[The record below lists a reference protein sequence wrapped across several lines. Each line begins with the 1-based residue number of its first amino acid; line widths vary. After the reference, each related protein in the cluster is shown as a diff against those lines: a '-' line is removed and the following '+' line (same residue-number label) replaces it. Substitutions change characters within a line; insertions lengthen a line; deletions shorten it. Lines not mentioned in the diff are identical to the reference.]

1 VFPPPWVAV
10 PSRLRRG
17 RALESRSAASIG
29 SSASRIAP
37 SPIRLCSHSTR
48 PRRYT
53 RNPRCP
59 RWSTWPS
66 PNSGST
72 CSTRRFPAWPDAGS
86 RLSYP
91 LSFSGTAP
99 PCLGLSVTSASSATS
114 CRLSRSGACP
124 CLACGPTS
132 TLPVSSIREHRQEVS
147 NRNRS
152 TLPKQARTL
161 EVCAPVTPPGSPRS
175 IGDAARTAN
184 AQRSRL
190 SRCPE
195 RRLDGTASNATGRS
209 PDRTPPPGMPPAG
222 INEEQEST

>member
-1 VFPPPWVAV
+1 MNREALHQSVPAPPA
-10 PSRLRRG
+10 SLRLRSDCVRTRRDRG
-17 RALESRSAASIG
+17 GTPATLDVLGGRHGLRQTAAVRAPRDDFPLGLMLGLDCHTLS
-29 SSASRIAP
+29 P
-37 SPIRLCSHSTR
+37 SPEPPHLVLGS
-48 PRRYT
+48 
-53 RNPRCP
+53 
-59 RWSTWPS
+59 PS
-66 PNSGST
+66 
-72 CSTRRFPAWPDAGS
+72 
-86 RLSYP
+86 
-91 LSFSGTAP
+91 
-99 PCLGLSVTSASSATS
+99 TSASSATS

>member
-1 VFPPPWVAV
+1 LCFLCRGLLSHLGCDA
-10 PSRLRRG
+10 G

-37 SPIRLCSHSTR
+37 SPVRLCSHSTR

-66 PNSGST
+66 PT
-72 CSTRRFPAWPDAGS
+72 AAVRAPREDFPLGLMAG
-86 RLSYP
+86 LDCHT

-132 TLPVSSIREHRQEVS
+132 TLPVSSIREHRQDS

>member
-1 VFPPPWVAV
+1 MNREALHQSVPAPPA
-10 PSRLRRG
+10 SLRLRSDCVR
-17 RALESRSAASIG
+17 
-29 SSASRIAP
+29 
-37 SPIRLCSHSTR
+37 
-48 PRRYT
+48 
-53 RNPRCP
+53 
-59 RWSTWPS
+59 
-66 PNSGST
+66 
-72 CSTRRFPAWPDAGS
+72 TRRDRGGTPATLDVLGGRHGLRQTAAVRAPREDVPLGLMAG
-86 RLSYP
+86 LDCHT

-132 TLPVSSIREHRQEVS
+132 TLPVSSIREHRQDS